1 MYFTHHSP
9 ESDSKSIPLIA
20 NPGKKSLVEQQTS
33 SSAQQ
38 HSTSQETATIR
49 PTNSSSTN
57 MQPPPNNDFTPNPIS
72 ISTVPSSTSSRPS
85 NNTNKIMNAMNQQTG
100 FTGQEFEDFDS
111 SKKAIGMAMVAIGAY
126 LVLGTVV
133 FGLWMDGWTAV
144 DAVYYTVATFTTV

>member
-1 MYFTHHSP
+1 
-9 ESDSKSIPLIA
+9 
-20 NPGKKSLVEQQTS
+20 
-33 SSAQQ
+33 
-38 HSTSQETATIR
+38 
-49 PTNSSSTN
+49 
-57 MQPPPNNDFTPNPIS
+57 
-72 ISTVPSSTSSRPS
+72 
-85 NNTNKIMNAMNQQTG
+85 MNQQTG